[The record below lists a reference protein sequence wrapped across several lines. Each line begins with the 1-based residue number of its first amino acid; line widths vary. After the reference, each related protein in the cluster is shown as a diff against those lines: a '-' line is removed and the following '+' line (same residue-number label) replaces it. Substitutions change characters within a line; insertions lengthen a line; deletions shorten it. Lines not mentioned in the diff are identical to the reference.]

1 MHHECNAIANNANA
15 TRRVIRK
22 QERKRVK
29 GEIVGWGGGGWGPVL
44 LCLH

>member
-29 GEIVGWGGGGWGPVL
+29 GEIVGWGGGGPVL
-44 LCLH
+44 LCLHN